1 MLSGV
6 NFLPQEQLQLGNL
19 LLFGLLLLTGL
30 LGGQVFQAG
39 LCLPKIT
46 GFVVAGMLLGPVGLN
61 WLSDAMLDD
70 SQVFVNIGLGLV
82 LFELGNRL
90 DLAWMRRDRWLLA
103 TSLAE
108 AALSFGLV
116 YAALSS
122 LGVEALVA
130 AMLAA
135 VAVSTSPAV
144 VTLIVKELRAEG
156 QVTERAL
163 SLTALNNVISFL
175 VIAALLPILHIEH
188 SADWMTVVAHPL
200 YLLFGSLLLAFILS
214 FICLRLAALLGKRED
229 RQFVLLV
236 CFVVI
241 AVGAATALKLS
252 ELLTV
257 LGFGILTRNL
267 DRKRAL
273 LPVDFGRGGELF
285 IIVLFVVAGA
295 KLRFGGFHDAAWIGA
310 IIVIT
315 RFAGKF
321 IALGVFARPNGF
333 TIGRVWYLS
342 LVMLPLSST
351 MLTLIQGTAVTY
363 PDMSDKLS
371 TGLFLALA
379 VHELLG
385 PIAAQWGLQRAGESH
400 PEP

>member
-1 MLSGV
+1 MLSAV
-6 NFLPQEQLQLGNL
+6 SFLPQEHLQLGNL
-19 LLFGLLLLTGL
+19 LLFGILLLTGL
-30 LGGQVFQAG
+30 LGGHVFQAG
-39 LCLPKIT
+39 LRLPKIT

-61 WLSDAMLDD
+61 WLSEDMLDD

-90 DLAWMRRDRWLLA
+90 DLAWMRRDQWLLA
-103 TSLAE
+103 TSVAE
-108 AALSFGLV
+108 ATLSFGFV
-116 YAALSS
+116 YAALSV
-122 LGVEALVA
+122 LGVGMLVA
-130 AMLAA
+130 GLLAA

-144 VTLIVKELRAEG
+144 VTLIVKDLRAEG
-156 QVTERAL
+156 QLTERAL
-163 SLTALNNVISFL
+163 SLTALNNVIAFFI
-175 VIAALLPILHIEH
+175 IAALLPLLHIEH
-188 SADWMTVVAHPL
+188 SADGVTVIAPPL
-200 YLLFGSLLLAFILS
+200 YLLIGSLLLAFALS
-214 FICLRLAALLGKRED
+214 VVCLQLAAWLGKRED

-267 DRKRAL
+267 DRKRVL

-295 KLRFGGFHDAAWIGA
+295 RLRVSAFQEAVWIGA
-310 IIVIT
+310 IIVIA

-321 IALGVFARPNGF
+321 VGLGLFARPNGF
-333 TIGRVWYLS
+333 TLRRVWHLS

-351 MLTLIQGTAVTY
+351 MLTLIQGAAGTY
-363 PDMSDKLS
+363 PEMSAQLS
-371 TGLFLALA
+371 TALFLALA
-379 VHELLG
+379 VFELLG
-385 PIAAQWGLQRAGESH
+385 PVTAQWGLQHAGESH
-400 PEP
+400 PES

>member
-1 MLSGV
+1 VS
-6 NFLPQEQLQLGNL
+6 FLPDQQFQLSNL
-19 LLFGLLLLTGL
+19 LLFGVLLLTGL
-30 LGGQVFQAG
+30 LGGHVFQAG
-39 LCLPKIT
+39 LRLPKIT
-46 GFVVAGMLLGPVGLN
+46 GFVVAGMVLGPIGLN

-90 DLAWMRRDRWLLA
+90 DLPWMRRDRWLLG
-103 TSLAE
+103 TSVAE
-108 AALSFGLV
+108 AALSFGFV
-116 YAALSS
+116 YTALSV
-122 LGVEALVA
+122 LGVDMLIA
-130 AMLAA
+130 AMLGA
-135 VAVSTSPAV
+135 VAISTSPAV

-156 QVTERAL
+156 QLTERAL
-163 SLTALNNVISFL
+163 ALTALNNVIAFFI
-175 VIAALLPILHIEH
+175 IAALLPILHIEH
-188 SADWMTVVAHPL
+188 RADWITVVAHPL
-200 YLLFGSLLLAFILS
+200 YLLVGSLLLAFVLS
-214 FICLRLAALLGKRED
+214 ITCLRLAALLGKRED

-241 AVGAATALKLS
+241 AVSGATALKLS

-257 LGFGILTRNL
+257 LGLGILTRNL
-267 DRKRAL
+267 DRRRVL

-295 KLRFGGFHDAAWIGA
+295 RLRFSGLHDAAWIGA

-321 IALGVFARPNGF
+321 VGLGLFAKPNGF
-333 TIGRVWYLS
+333 TIERVWHLS

-363 PDMSDKLS
+363 PEMSAKLS
-371 TGLFLALA
+371 TALFLALA
-379 VHELLG
+379 VFELLG
-385 PIAAQWGLQRAGESH
+385 PIAAQWGVQRAGEAH
-400 PEP
+400 PET